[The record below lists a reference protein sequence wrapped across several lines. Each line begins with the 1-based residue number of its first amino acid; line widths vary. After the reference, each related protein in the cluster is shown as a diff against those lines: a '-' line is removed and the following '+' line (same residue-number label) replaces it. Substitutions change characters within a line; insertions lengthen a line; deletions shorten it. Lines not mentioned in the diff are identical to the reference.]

1 MAKKNPSISRK
12 IVGIKLPARMKIDS
26 LKTSI
31 RRAFIN
37 TIVPEVRPTAAQ
49 EAAWRA
55 QLGIAPLAV
64 DELECVYCGRPAT
77 QLDHFRNL
85 TAADGRPS
93 GYITDIY
100 NLVPC
105 CSTCNSSKAGKH
117 WKIWM
122 TGNAA
127 NAPNKRL
134 SATELADRVAVLDR
148 FEVWSTPLATRLDV
162 LALIGV
168 SEWEQYEADVAAVV
182 VLLQAARQRSDQ
194 FHLLL
199 QQAYAEA
206 LVPAA
211 QPIPTPVS
219 PTGLH

>member
-1 MAKKNPSISRK
+1 MAKKHTNSSRK
-12 IVGIKLPARMKIDS
+12 IAGIKLPARMKIDS

-37 TIVPEVRPTAAQ
+37 TIVPEVRPTAAE
-49 EAAWRA
+49 EAAWRV

-64 DELECVYCGRPAT
+64 DSIGCMYCGQPAT
-77 QLDHFRNL
+77 QFDHFRNL
-85 TAADGRPS
+85 TAADGRPT

-105 CSTCNSSKAGKH
+105 CSTCNSSKAGTR
-117 WKIWM
+117 WKTWM

-148 FEVWSTPLATRLDV
+148 FEVWSTPLATQLDV
-162 LALIGV
+162 LALVGV
-168 SEWEQYEADVAAVV
+168 TEWQQYEADVAAVV

-194 FHLLL
+194 FHLRL

-206 LVPAA
+206 LMPTVQLNPAA
-211 QPIPTPVS
+211 AS
-219 PTGLH
+219 PTELH

>member
-1 MAKKNPSISRK
+1 MAKKHTNSSRK
-12 IVGIKLPARMKIDS
+12 IAGIKLPARMKIDS

-37 TIVPEVRPTAAQ
+37 TIVPEVRPTAAE
-49 EAAWRA
+49 EAAWRV

-64 DELECVYCGRPAT
+64 DSIGCMYCGQPAT
-77 QLDHFRNL
+77 QFDHFRNL
-85 TAADGRPS
+85 TATDGRPT

-105 CSTCNSSKAGKH
+105 CSTCNSSKAGTR
-117 WKIWM
+117 WKTWM

-148 FEVWSTPLATRLDV
+148 FEVWSTPLATQLDV
-162 LALIGV
+162 LALVGV
-168 SEWEQYEADVAAVV
+168 TEWQQYEADVAAVV
-182 VLLQAARQRSDQ
+182 VLLQAARQRSDR
-194 FHLLL
+194 FHLRL

-206 LVPAA
+206 LMPTVQLNPAA
-211 QPIPTPVS
+211 AS
-219 PTGLH
+219 PTELH

>member
-1 MAKKNPSISRK
+1 MAKKNPSISRE

-64 DELECVYCGRPAT
+64 DGLGCVYCGRPAT

-122 TGNAA
+122 TSNAA

-182 VLLQAARQRSDQ
+182 VLLQAARQRSDR

-211 QPIPTPVS
+211 QPIPTAVS